1 MLDEQCLR
9 ITSRNMV
16 QRKILLRIEKQRK
29 WASMPS
35 KDIYKFFLNPVSS
48 RTKGKQFLHIPL
60 RSSLIAGNTR
70 IGSEE
75 FHSPNKKKISSEEFT
90 NKKRMSSEEFTHSH
104 KM

>member
-60 RSSLIAGNTR
+60 RSSLIAGNIR

-75 FHSPNKKKISSEEFT
+75 FPFT
-90 NKKRMSSEEFTHSH
+90 E
-104 KM
+104 